1 MKAKAEYTP
10 NGYVCNKCGSR
21 MDAIITPPLSTLGK
35 MKLVCNNCNKY
46 MSKENILKKFR
57 KKTALKDD
65 VKSITIE
72 EYNEIMLYTET
83 LLEKAIDQTR
93 EETIKKT
100 LKEIRDYIRDNEK
113 LGYENR
119 VLVGDEI
126 YAKLSIMYDKS
137 LINK

>member
-1 MKAKAEYTP
+1 
-10 NGYVCNKCGSR
+10 
-21 MDAIITPPLSTLGK
+21 
-35 MKLVCNNCNKY
+35 
-46 MSKENILKKFR
+46 MSKETLLKGFRSEFSEYLRPKTIGVFDSILLANQF
-57 KKTALKDD
+57 
-65 VKSITIE
+65 E
-72 EYNEIMLYTET
+72 EY
-83 LLEKAIDQTR
+83 LEKAIDQTR

-126 YAKLSIMYDKS
+126 YAKLSIIYDKS

>member
-1 MKAKAEYTP
+1 
-10 NGYVCNKCGSR
+10 
-21 MDAIITPPLSTLGK
+21 
-35 MKLVCNNCNKY
+35 
-46 MSKENILKKFR
+46 MSKEKILEEFWSKLR
-57 KKTALKDD
+57 KNLMWRDSESGFVEKH
-65 VKSITIE
+65 ITELI
-72 EYNEIMLYTET
+72 NEVIV
-83 LLEKAIDQTR
+83 QTR
-93 EETIKKT
+93 EETIRET

>member
-1 MKAKAEYTP
+1 
-10 NGYVCNKCGSR
+10 
-21 MDAIITPPLSTLGK
+21 
-35 MKLVCNNCNKY
+35 
-46 MSKENILKKFR
+46 MSKETLLKEFRERFPQIMKDLLDEEIKKYPNITNEYWL
-57 KKTALKDD
+57 A
-65 VKSITIE
+65 IE
-72 EYNEIMLYTET
+72 EFIL
-83 LLEKAIDQTR
+83 KAIDQTR

>member
-1 MKAKAEYTP
+1 
-10 NGYVCNKCGSR
+10 
-21 MDAIITPPLSTLGK
+21 
-35 MKLVCNNCNKY
+35 
-46 MSKENILKKFR
+46 MSKEKILNAIHIKWLSKA
-57 KKTALKDD
+57 KTA
-65 VKSITIE
+65 VINGE
-72 EYNEIMLYTET
+72 EMTVLPYGYLTQACSEV
-83 LLEKAIDQTR
+83 IDQTR

>member
-1 MKAKAEYTP
+1 MTAKAEYIP

-35 MKLVCNNCNKY
+35 IKLVCNNCNKY
-46 MSKENILKKFR
+46 MT
-57 KKTALKDD
+57 KTWQERFDEMSDINEFYGLPYNDLVD
-65 VKSITIE
+65 SSIKQFISD
-72 EYNEIMLYTET
+72 II
-83 LLEKAIDQTR
+83 AQTR

-126 YAKLSIMYDKS
+126 YAKLSIIYDKS